1 MEHQKRYL
9 TIYSL
14 LLPWRVSHCH
24 VNWVDTAL
32 VTVLLGISGQTWQRV
47 VILMKFTKV
56 YITVLVAGGLSKKKM
71 LHYIAFFC
79 PGEFLTALLVRIF
92 LLPVPWWLPCCYA
105 SVTYAANLKRWSLVS
120 IIMSPGNFPVALLAG
135 KYYNMCHPGRG
146 FPVSLAFPFPSFS
159 SLFSPFFLF
168 SPFPFLFYLTAYTVL
183 PWCSLLPC

>member
-1 MEHQKRYL
+1 MTE
-9 TIYSL
+9 
-14 LLPWRVSHCH
+14 
-24 VNWVDTAL
+24 
-32 VTVLLGISGQTWQRV
+32 SGH
-47 VILMKFTKV
+47 IDEV
-56 YITVLVAGGLSKKKM
+56 YQGLHNSSRSRRIIKKDM

-92 LLPVPWWLPCCYA
+92 LLSVPWWLPCCYA

-120 IIMSPGNFPVALLAG
+120 SIMSPGNFPVALLAG

-146 FPVSLAFPFPSFS
+146 FPVSLAFLFPSFS